1 MEKQNHHRTPE
12 EKLAII
18 EYAEKNGMNR
28 ACEKYQLT
36 ERSIWRYKSLYDGTL
51 QSLENGSSVP
61 ASHPNQHTETEIK
74 NIKEVLEKH
83 PYISVEELYKILTKE
98 YGYNRTK
105 PGLLRYLRK
114 RNLIP
119 ETKQKNDYVNIFDKT
134 AIDMLNKQYAFSN
147 RNKLPIYVIEL
158 NTYGIYLS
166 SISTNNPCN
175 LTVYYSTA
183 LKFNSL
189 EEAKAFLKTIKI
201 KTQFKPNIKEIRV

>member
-1 MEKQNHHRTPE
+1 MAKQNHHRTPE
-12 EKLAII
+12 EKLQII
-18 EYAEKNGMNR
+18 EYAKLNGMER

-134 AIDMLNKQYAFSN
+134 AIDMLNKQYAFTN
-147 RNKLPIYVIEL
+147 RNKLPFYVIEL
-158 NTYGIYLS
+158 NNYGIYIANINS
-166 SISTNNPCN
+166 NNPCN

-189 EEAKAFLKTIKI
+189 EEAQTFLKPIKT